1 MVGGQEMHADGA
13 AEFLVHRTPT
23 AETVQTGDALL
34 EAVTPGEFVSA
45 VQFGR

>member
-23 AETVQTGDALL
+23 AEAVQTGDALL
-34 EAVTPGEFVSA
+34 EAIAPGEFVTT